1 MHTTAYVSF
10 QLRIWCLQIPLPGMS
25 HVIAAAKAILNS
37 LKADELYR
45 YSHDLIEGLIAW
57 KIKIISYANDGTEV
71 E

>member
-25 HVIAAAKAILNS
+25 PVIAAAKAIPNS

-45 YSHDLIEGLIAW
+45 YSSGLIEGL
-57 KIKIISYANDGTEV
+57 IISYANDGTEV